1 MNGKSMHD
9 WVSMVAIVVIVGCF
23 LAAVTGYAVGAWLG
37 LIVSAFLALD
47 ILVAILEEM
56 NDNNNNN
63 LNGGV

>member
-9 WVSMVAIVVIVGCF
+9 WISMVAIVLIVGCF

-47 ILVAILEEM
+47 ILIAILEEAD
-56 NDNNNNN
+56 DNNNI
-63 LNGGV
+63 NGGV

>member
-9 WVSMVAIVVIVGCF
+9 WFSMAAIVLIIGCF
-23 LAAVTGYAVGAWLG
+23 LAAMAGYAVGAWLG

-47 ILVAILEEM
+47 ILIAILEEA
-56 NDNNNNN
+56 DDNNN

>member
-9 WVSMVAIVVIVGCF
+9 WISMVAIVVIVGCF

-47 ILVAILEEM
+47 ILIAILEEAD
-56 NDNNNNN
+56 DNNNI
-63 LNGGV
+63 NGGV

>member
-47 ILVAILEEM
+47 ILIAILEEAD
-56 NDNNNNN
+56 DNNNI
-63 LNGGV
+63 NGGV